1 MLNYIYTLYEI
12 NTDSGLVEPWE
23 NGRNKIL
30 KENENNKE
38 DKLQEITF
46 IMVKIYILFIKIQF
60 RNTVVFVF

>member
-30 KENENNKE
+30 KENESNKE
-38 DKLQEITF
+38 DKLHEITF
-46 IMVKIYILFIKIQF
+46 IMVKIYILFIKTQF
-60 RNTVVFVF
+60 RNTVVFIF

>member
-1 MLNYIYTLYEI
+1 MLNYVYTLYEI